1 MNIGFLE
8 PEYLFLL
15 AALPLLYFLYRSAKK
30 ISLSLRFL
38 TLLLIILS
46 LAGLSYSRYL
56 ERVNLI
62 FLLDLSD
69 SVGLKNRQMAL
80 AVIEDILREKKP
92 GDRAGLVVFGAE
104 ASVDTAP
111 GSNIAAFNIT
121 SEVASEATDIGG
133 AIQLALAAFPE
144 RGIKRILL
152 LSDGNENLGN
162 ALDMA
167 ANARALGVEIN
178 VLPLIPESS
187 KQEVYLKEISA
198 PESIKAGQSHEIR
211 VIIGSSHDTQ
221 GSLTFIKDG
230 RYAGEDEVKLE
241 AGENELI
248 YLNTFAESGLHKYS
262 VLVQVA
268 GDRVPENNRADIFIQ
283 VAGKPSLLYISPE
296 KPVSEELVRALNNQS
311 IHLEVGTKEKL
322 PDSYSGLVKYDGIIF
337 DNVPGFDFS
346 FARMELIEGY
356 IRDMGGGFLMIG
368 GENSFGA
375 GGYYKTPLE
384 RSLPVDMDATSSLN
398 TPSLVLVM
406 VVDKS
411 GSMEGNTRGGETKLD
426 LVKGAVF
433 AAVELLNPFDQVGML
448 AFDSDFEW
456 TVDLIEAGEREKIAG
471 ELRTL
476 SPGGGTDLFKALGE
490 AYRKITA
497 IPSATRHIIVLSDG
511 LTSEADFDSL
521 VHSIAADQI
530 TLSTVAVGEDAD
542 LKLLRR
548 MAELGGGRGYFTDS
562 AENIPRIFTTETML
576 VSRGLVIEEDFL
588 PALRSRSEI
597 ISGIDLLTLPVLRGF
612 VRTYLKPRAQEI
624 LSAIG
629 GNPLLAVWRYGLGR
643 SAAFTSD
650 LRGKWGAQWL
660 DWPHYSRFAAQ
671 LVRWLERGEAPGR
684 IYTDIVLTGGQGLL
698 QVDALDEELKFLNF
712 LELEARV
719 VRPGGEIEDIRLQQ
733 RGPGRYES
741 YFRITGSGDYFITI
755 FDGGAGQEIS
765 TKTLGLALS
774 YSPEYIDFKVNLPL
788 LTSVSERSGGRV
800 YESKRDFFKLFE
812 VKGKKGRYFD
822 SIRLLLLF
830 CALALFLL
838 DLVLRKLSPI
848 PGFRRFFRERFP
860 GKAAGSGKKPKH
872 IGPGLEEI
880 EEIMA
885 EKRREEIERIKSKI
899 STRYTDGSFD
909 SDFAARLYLARL
921 KKRK

>member
-1 MNIGFLE
+1 MNINFLE
-8 PEYLFLL
+8 PEYLFLIV
-15 AALPLLYFLYRSAKK
+15 ALPLFYFLYRSAKK
-30 ISLSLRFL
+30 IFLSLRFL

-56 ERVNLI
+56 EQVNLI
-62 FLLDLSD
+62 FLLDVSD

-80 AVIEDILREKKP
+80 AVIEEILKEKKT

-111 GSNIAAFNIT
+111 GSNITAFDIT
-121 SEVASEATDIGG
+121 SEVGSEATDIGG

-144 RGIKRILL
+144 RGINRILL

-167 ANARALGVEIN
+167 ANAGALGVEIN

-187 KQEVYLKEISA
+187 KKEVYLKKISA
-198 PESIKAGQSHEIR
+198 PESIKTGQNHEIS
-211 VIIGSSHDTQ
+211 VIIGSSHETEAR
-221 GSLTFIKDG
+221 LTFLQDG
-230 RYAGEDEVKLE
+230 SYAGEDEVRLE
-241 AGENELI
+241 TGENELI
-248 YLNTFAESGLHKYS
+248 YLNTFTESGLHKYS
-262 VLVQVA
+262 VLVQAA
-268 GDRVPENNRADIFIQ
+268 GDRVLENNRGDIFIQ
-283 VAGKPSLLYISPE
+283 VEGKPILLYISPE
-296 KPVSEELVRALNNQS
+296 KSISEELVQALTTQGF
-311 IHLEVGTKEKL
+311 HLEVGTKEKL

-337 DNVPGFDFS
+337 DNVPGFDLS
-346 FARMELIEGY
+346 FARMELIERY

-411 GSMEGNTRGGETKLD
+411 GSMEGNTREGETKLD

-456 TVDLIEAGEREKIAG
+456 TVPLIEAGERERIAG

-476 SPGGGTDLFKALGE
+476 SPGGGTELFNALGE
-490 AYRKITA
+490 AYRKIIA

-521 VHSIAADQI
+521 VHSIAAEEI

-542 LKLLRR
+542 IKLLRS
-548 MAELGGGRGYFTDS
+548 MAELGGGRCYFTDS

-588 PALRSRSEI
+588 PVLKSRSEI
-597 ISGIDLLTLPVLRGF
+597 ISGIDLLTLPVLSGF
-612 VRTYLKPRAQEI
+612 VRTYLKPRANEI
-624 LSAIG
+624 FSAIG
-629 GNPLLAVWRYGLGR
+629 GNPLLAVWRYGLGH

-650 LRGKWGAQWL
+650 LRGKWGLQWL
-660 DWPHYSRFAAQ
+660 DWPHYSRFTAQ

-684 IYTDIVLTGGQGLL
+684 IYTDIILAGGQALL

-719 VRPGGEIEDIRLQQ
+719 VKPGGEIEDIRLRQ

-741 YFRITGSGDYFITI
+741 YFRITGAGDYFITI
-755 FDGGAGQEIS
+755 FDGGAGEEIS

-774 YSPEYIDFKVNLPL
+774 YSPEYIDFKMNMSL
-788 LTSVSERSGGRV
+788 LTSISEQSGGRV
-800 YESKRDFFKLFE
+800 YESKQGFFKLFE
-812 VKGKKGRYFD
+812 VKKKEGRYFD
-822 SIRLLLLF
+822 SIWLLLLF
-830 CALALFLL
+830 GALALFML
-838 DLVLRKLSPI
+838 DLVLRKLTPM
-848 PGFRRFFRERFP
+848 PGFRRFIRERLP
-860 GKAAGSGKKPKH
+860 GKAVGSEKKPKR
-872 IGPGLEEI
+872 IGLKEM

-885 EKRREEIERIKSKI
+885 EKRQEEMERMKSKMA
-899 STRYTDGSFD
+899 TRFTEGSFD